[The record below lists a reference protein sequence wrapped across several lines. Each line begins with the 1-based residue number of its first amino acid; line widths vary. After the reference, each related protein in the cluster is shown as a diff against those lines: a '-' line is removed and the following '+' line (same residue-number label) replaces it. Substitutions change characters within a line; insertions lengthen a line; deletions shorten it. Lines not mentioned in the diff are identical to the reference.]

1 MHLVNQ
7 SWYPGCPNIT
17 YITMVLCYLHC
28 IDTHSYSHI
37 GTPPFPVYT
46 FPRHQVNQD
55 HFFWTPLA
63 SHLLSTLLCSQYT
76 TPTQCIAT
84 VLSASAQHW
93 LWRFPAI
100 LPLTSFLSHGP
111 SRPISLLSRG
121 YAYIYTI
128 IIMYFSTSMTVCNRS
143 RVHSPSTSTSLVALN
158 SSDTSS
164 ISLLSNS
171 LTRHVTAHV

>member
-1 MHLVNQ
+1 
-7 SWYPGCPNIT
+7 
-17 YITMVLCYLHC
+17 MVSRVPKHYLHYHG
-28 IDTHSYSHI
+28 ILLFALYRSSTYSYSHI

-63 SHLLSTLLCSQYT
+63 SHLLSTLLCSPYT

-100 LPLTSFLSHGP
+100 LPLISFLPHGP

-164 ISLLSNS
+164 TSP
-171 LTRHVTAHV
+171 LTTCRARHVTAHV